1 MDIGFLGY
9 VRIFKRSL
17 ICLDDSFNEET
28 VLGLKK
34 KKSEQRVLE
43 SERLCGKDGSFAESL
58 DEERLK
64 RKTGISKC
72 K

>member
-34 KKSEQRVLE
+34 KNQSKGFWNPRDYVEKMAVL
-43 SERLCGKDGSFAESL
+43 LSL
-58 DEERLK
+58 WMK
-64 RKTGISKC
+64 KG
-72 K
+72 